1 MTRSST
7 HCHRLAEIAAALGAE
22 LAGDGSIPIR
32 GAAEP
37 AEAGPDHLALALTDR
52 FRADLGKGRARAA
65 LLPEGADWQAL
76 GLEGAVLVAR
86 PRYAMAGLTALYETL
101 PDLPAGIH
109 PTAIIH
115 PDAEIGEGAAIG
127 PFVVIGP
134 KVRIGRGA
142 RIMAHCSIGD
152 ETVIGDELLL
162 HPGVR
167 IGRGVTVG
175 HRFRAHANTVIGA
188 DGFSFVT
195 PEPDA
200 VEAVRRSLGDRQ
212 GRRQGRYA
220 RIASLG
226 RVVIGDDVEFGAGC
240 TVDRGTISATVI
252 GDGSKFDN
260 LVHVGH
266 NVRIGRDC
274 AISGQCGFAGSARI
288 GDRVVMGGQCGV
300 GDHVVVGDD
309 VIAGGATK
317 MFTNVPKGRVVLGS
331 PAVKMEQHV
340 EMYKALRRL
349 PRLMRELLALRARL
363 GEKVD
368 GQDG

>member
-1 MTRSST
+1 MTRRAPRPRT
-7 HCHRLAEIAAALGAE
+7 LAEIAHALGGE
-22 LAGDGSIPIR
+22 LAGRADLPII

-37 AEAGPDHLALALTDR
+37 ASAAPDEIALALDPKY
-52 FRADLGKGRARAA
+52 FPDLAKGRARAA
-65 LLPEGADWQAL
+65 LLPAGADWQAL
-76 GLEGAVLVAR
+76 GLEGAVLAGR
-86 PRYAMAGLTALYETL
+86 PRYAMSGLTALYEQL
-101 PDLPAGIH
+101 PEIAPGIH
-109 PTAIIH
+109 PTAIVA
-115 PDAEIGEGAAIG
+115 PDAEIGEDAAIG

-134 KVRIGRGA
+134 GVRIGPRA
-142 RIMAHCSIGD
+142 RIMAHCTIGD
-152 ETVIGDELLL
+152 DTVIGADALL

-167 IGRGVTVG
+167 IGRNVEIGA
-175 HRFRAHANTVIGA
+175 RFRAHSNTVIGA
-188 DGFSFVT
+188 DGFSYVT

-226 RVVIGDDVEFGAGC
+226 KVVIGDDVEFGAGC
-240 TVDRGTISATVI
+240 TVDRGTISETRI

-266 NVRIGRDC
+266 NVRIGRDV
-274 AISGQCGFAGSARI
+274 AISGQCGFAGSAVI

-300 GDHVVVGDD
+300 GDHVVIGDD

-317 MFTNVPKGRVVLGS
+317 MFTNVPAGRVVLGS

-340 EMYKALRRL
+340 EIYKALRRL
-349 PRLMRELLALRARL
+349 PRMMREFAALKARL
-363 GEKVD
+363 KERKDDEGA
-368 GQDG
+368 